1 MRINFSNFFKNGF
14 HFLAL
19 TVLMLCFSI
28 FVNFRIYQIEN
39 SKSLQINS
47 LKDFIKSN
55 PLIIEKSEGDF
66 DLKSQASSKEILINI
81 ENFLNLYPDVLV
93 KNLSLKLSEENKY
106 VLSMTF
112 ESTFQDYID
121 LIDDLTV
128 KSPIA
133 SDFPFVVEL
142 SDFKLDLPALD
153 SDETQVFKTSI
164 IIHTL

>member
-1 MRINFSNFFKNGF
+1 MQINFSNFFKNGF

-47 LKDFIKSN
+47 LKDFIKNN
-55 PLIIEKSEGDF
+55 PLIIEKSEGDLDF
-66 DLKSQASSKEILINI
+66 SSIDSSKEILINV
-81 ENFLNLYPDVLV
+81 ENFLNSYPNILV
-93 KNLSLKLSEENKY
+93 KNLSLKLSSDNQY
-106 VLSMTF
+106 LLSLTF

-121 LIDDLTV
+121 LMDDISV
-128 KSPIA
+128 KSPIN

-142 SDFKLDLPALD
+142 SEFKLDLPALD
-153 SDETQVFKTSI
+153 STETQVFKTSI